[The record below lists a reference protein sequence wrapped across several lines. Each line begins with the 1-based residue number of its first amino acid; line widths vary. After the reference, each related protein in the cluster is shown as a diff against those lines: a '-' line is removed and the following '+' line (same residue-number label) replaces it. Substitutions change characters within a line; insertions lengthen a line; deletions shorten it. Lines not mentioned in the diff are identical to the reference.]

1 MKTSTRIMQSG
12 FTLFEVILG
21 TLLTVGLT
29 ATVWG
34 VATPTGNMADVS
46 QEASRLAA
54 LTQSIDHA
62 FAGNK
67 DFAGVST
74 AAELRD
80 GWFPNGFD
88 VNNSPWGPF
97 DILPAQTVKPADSW
111 MAIYQGVATD
121 ACSKLVATELST
133 GKWSAV
139 TVGDKPVTAAT
150 VVNAC
155 SDPSTASPTGGYQL
169 AFTHYTGPR
178 TGGNSGLQP
187 ICFDHTREQVI
198 ADGAPA
204 GCTTDP
210 LAYASAPHA

>member
-1 MKTSTRIMQSG
+1 MNTSTRTFQSG

-29 ATVWG
+29 ATVWA

-62 FAGNK
+62 FATK

-74 AAELRD
+74 ANEIRD
-80 GWFPNGFD
+80 GWYPNGFD
-88 VNNSPWGPF
+88 VNSSPWGPF
-97 DILPAQTVKPADSW
+97 DILPAQTQKPADSW
-111 MAIYQGVATD
+111 MAIYQGVTTE
-121 ACSKLVATELST
+121 ACNKLVATELST
-133 GKWSAV
+133 GKWSAIA
-139 TVGDKPVTAAT
+139 VGGKPVTAANLT
-150 VVNAC
+150 AVC
-155 SDPSTASPTGGYQL
+155 SDPTTASPTGGYEL
-169 AFTHYTGPR
+169 TFTHYTGPR

-198 ADGAPA
+198 ADGAPT
-204 GCTTDP
+204 GCPTDP
-210 LAYASAPHA
+210 MAYASATHA